1 MKAKKLNILFAS
13 LFALVFLIGFTSA
26 TVALTSVPTELSQSS
41 GSFTFNAAT
50 NETSEIVNFNIPTIT
65 YEGKSIVFTVSPLS
79 APLTTT
85 PVSVSV
91 SYTVDPGFN
100 FDFLKEYEAT
110 LTATGNTVV
119 TKTIPFASSTFCE
132 SVKNKGNLNLNIE
145 DITVTDGFGDDDEWF
160 AFDTVEVEVTVE
172 NNGNEDVQDIT
183 IEWGLYNTKSKDW
196 TIEIDDEDEIDVD
209 EDDEETITFSFT
221 LDDDLDENLEDLE
234 DGDYVLYVRATGEI
248 SDGTYEGN
256 DTCSSESS
264 TASLT
269 VEKNFVVLSNIEVP
283 TVVQCGSEVTISG
296 DVWNVGSKDQND
308 VTVEI
313 YSKELGLD
321 EIVEIGD
328 IDSFESS
335 DLEFTFELGGDIEE
349 KVYPITFTVYDEDND
364 AYENNNNDESTSS
377 VKLTVQ
383 GSCAADIP
391 DATVSAYL
399 ESGGK
404 AGEQLVVKATITNTG
419 EESAYYSINLAG
431 YADWA
436 SAVSIDKNLVTLDA
450 GDSEDVLITFDV
462 DKDAAGTSLFNIEVL
477 SDNELVVSQ
486 PVQLDI
492 TAKKGFNITG
502 NLFSSFGDNKYIW
515 GIGIL
520 NLILIVLIIV
530 IAVRIARK

>member
-13 LFALVFLIGFTSA
+13 LFALIFLIGFTSA
-26 TVALTSVPTELSQSS
+26 LTLSSSTSELSQDGGTFTLTL
-41 GSFTFNAAT
+41 GSATGPGALVYAVKDSDGTSYTGFTFNQ
-50 NETSEIVNFNIPTIT
+50 
-65 YEGKSIVFTVSPLS
+65 S
-79 APLTTT
+79 AFAGNDVLL
-85 PVSVSV
+85 VK
-91 SYTVDPGFN
+91 YTVPSDFN
-100 FDFLKEYEAT
+100 FEFTEEYT
-110 LTATGNTVV
+110 VTVTATETADVS
-119 TKTIPFASSTFCE
+119 KTAAKDMAFVSSTFCE

-145 DITVTDGFGDDDEWF
+145 DITVTDGFGDDNEWF
-160 AFDTVEVEVTVE
+160 AFDTVEVEITVE
-172 NNGNEDVQDIT
+172 NNGNEDVQDVT
-183 IEWGLYNTKSKDW
+183 IEWGLYNTQSKEW
-196 TIEIDDEDEIDVD
+196 TIEIDNEDEINVD
-209 EDDEETITFSFT
+209 EGDEETVTFSFA
-221 LDDDLDENLEDLE
+221 LNDDLDENLEDLE
-234 DGDYVLYVRATGEI
+234 DGDYILYVRATGEI

-256 DTCSSESS
+256 DTCSSESD

-283 TVVQCGSEVTISG
+283 TLTQCGSEVTISG

-313 YSKELGLD
+313 YNKELGLD
-321 EIVEIGD
+321 EIVEMGD

-335 DLEFTFELGGDIEE
+335 DLEFTFQLGDNLEE
-349 KVYPITFTVYDEDND
+349 KEYPITFTVYDEDND
-364 AYENNNNDESTSS
+364 AYENNNDDKSTSAI
-377 VKLTVQ
+377 KLAVQ
-383 GSCAADIP
+383 GSCSADIP
-391 DATVSAYL
+391 DATVNAYL

-462 DKDAAGTSLFNIEVL
+462 KKDAEGTSLFNIEVL

-492 TAKKGFNITG
+492 TAKKGFSLTG
-502 NLFSSFGDNKYIW
+502 NLFSSLGDNKYIW